1 MILYSLRVYIH
12 DLIKHI
18 SSHLNAI
25 YAQMASEAADRF
37 LRDLRMLGLDSDD
50 AIRLLKERK
59 DTDHA

>member
-1 MILYSLRVYIH
+1 MGTYVTENTETISALR
-12 DLIKHI
+12 
-18 SSHLNAI
+18 
-25 YAQMASEAADRF
+25 AQMASEAADRF